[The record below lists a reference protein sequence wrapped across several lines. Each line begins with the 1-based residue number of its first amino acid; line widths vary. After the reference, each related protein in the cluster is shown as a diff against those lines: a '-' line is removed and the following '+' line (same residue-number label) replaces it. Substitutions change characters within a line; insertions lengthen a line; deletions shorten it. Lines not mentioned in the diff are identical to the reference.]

1 MNEKEKNIWQQ
12 LLLRIEKKVKPQ
24 NFKIW
29 FKPTQL
35 HSLTQ
40 NKLIIKV
47 PNDFSKKWLKGRYL
61 NIIEKEIAQLMGCE
75 IKVDFI
81 YPSIKKKDTNL
92 NKKPASKRRLFTS
105 KLNPKYSFANFVI
118 GNNNRLAHAAALA
131 VAQSPGRAYN
141 PLFLYGKVGLGKT
154 HLLQAI
160 AHYVMENKSDMSFTY
175 LSSEQFTNELINAIR
190 DDKTVRFRRK
200 YRNTDILLV
209 DDIHFLTGKERTQE
223 EFFHTF
229 NALYE
234 AHKQIVLSSDRP
246 PNEIIALE
254 KRLIS
259 RFEWGL
265 IADIQPPD
273 LETRIAILKKK
284 AVIEGLDI
292 PDEVAV
298 FIAERVKTNI
308 RKLEGCL
315 IRLVA
320 HSSLFKE
327 RIDINSVKDV
337 LKDILPEEKPKLI
350 TVELI
355 QKTVSKYYKIKEGVI
370 RGKKRVRAIAFPR
383 QIAMYLCRELTD
395 ASFPD
400 IGSKFGGKDH
410 TTVMYA
416 WKKISEQREKNREL
430 MGELEELIKIIKSS

>member
-1 MNEKEKNIWQQ
+1 MSEKEKDIWQKF
-12 LLLRIEKKVKPQ
+12 LSRIEKRVKPQ

-40 NKLIIKV
+40 NKLVIRV
-47 PNDFSKKWLKGRYL
+47 PNNFSEKWLKGRYL
-61 NIIEKEIAQLMGCE
+61 STIEKEISQLMGREMKASFVCH
-75 IKVDFI
+75 
-81 YPSIKKKDTNL
+81 SIKKEKVDL
-92 NKKPASKRRLFTS
+92 SKKIIYKKRLFTS
-105 KLNPKYSFANFVI
+105 KLNPKYNFANFVI
-118 GNNNRLAHAAALA
+118 GNNNKLAHAGALA

-160 AHYVMENKSDMSFTY
+160 AHYITDKENNLSFTY

-190 DDKTVRFRRK
+190 DDKTVRFRNK
-200 YRNTDILLV
+200 YRNTDVLLV
-209 DDIHFLTGKERTQE
+209 DDIHFLAGKERTQE

-246 PNEIIALE
+246 PDEISALE

-284 AVIEGLDI
+284 ATAEKLDLPDDVI
-292 PDEVAV
+292 V
-298 FIAERVKTNI
+298 FIAERIKTNI

-315 IRLVA
+315 IRLIA
-320 HSSLFKE
+320 HSSLFKK
-327 RIDINSVKDV
+327 RIDLDSVKDI
-337 LKDILPEEKPKLI
+337 LRDLLPEEKSKPV

-355 QKTVSKYYKIKEGVI
+355 QKLVSKHYNLKEGVI
-370 RGKKRVRAIAFPR
+370 RGKKRVRFIAFPR

-395 ASFPD
+395 VSFPN
-400 IGSKFGGKDH
+400 IASQFGGKDH

-416 WKKISEQREKNREL
+416 WKKINEQKKKDENL
-430 MGELEELIKIIKSS
+430 MNDLEELMRTIESS

>member
-1 MNEKEKNIWQQ
+1 MNENEKNIWEK

-29 FKPTQL
+29 FKPAKL

-40 NKLIIKV
+40 DKLVIKV

-61 NIIEKEIAQLMGCE
+61 STIEREIDHLMGS
-75 IKVDFI
+75 KMTVTFI
-81 YPSIKKKDTNL
+81 YPPVRKEKADL
-92 NKKPASKRRLFTS
+92 NKKTTYKKRSFAS
-105 KLNPKYSFANFVI
+105 KLNPRYNFANFVI
-118 GNNNRLAHAAALA
+118 GSNNRLAHAGALA

-160 AHYVMENKSDMSFTY
+160 AHHIIDSENSLSFTY
-175 LSSEQFTNELINAIR
+175 LSSEQFTNELINSIR
-190 DDKTVRFRRK
+190 DDRTARFRKK
-200 YRNTDILLV
+200 YRNTDVLLV
-209 DDIHFLTGKERTQE
+209 DDIHFLAGKERTQE

-246 PNEIIALE
+246 PSEISALE
-254 KRLIS
+254 KRLVS

-265 IADIQPPD
+265 IADIQTPD
-273 LETRIAILKKK
+273 LETRIAILRKK
-284 AVIEGLDI
+284 AVVEKLNL
-292 PDEVAV
+292 PDEVIT
-298 FIAERVKTNI
+298 FIAERIKTNI

-327 RIDINSVKDV
+327 RIDINSIKDI
-337 LKDILPEEKPKLI
+337 LKDLLPEEKSKPVTI
-350 TVELI
+350 ELI
-355 QKTVSKYYKIKEGVI
+355 QKVVSNYYKIKEGVI
-370 RGKKRVRAIAFPR
+370 KGKKRVRHISFPR

-395 ASFPD
+395 FSFPN

-416 WKKISEQREKNREL
+416 WNKIDKQKEKDENLVNDLREL
-430 MGELEELIKIIKSS
+430 NKLIKFS

>member
-370 RGKKRVRAIAFPR
+370 RGKKRVRTIAFPR

>member
-1 MNEKEKNIWQQ
+1 MNEKEKDIWQKF
-12 LLLRIEKKVKPQ
+12 LLRIEKKVKPQ

-29 FKPTQL
+29 FKPAQL

-40 NKLIIKV
+40 DELVIKV

-61 NIIEKEIAQLMGCE
+61 STIEKEISQLTGRKMTAS
-75 IKVDFI
+75 FI
-81 YPSIKKKDTNL
+81 YHPVKKEMVDLSRRTAY
-92 NKKPASKRRLFTS
+92 KKRVFTS
-105 KLNPKYSFANFVI
+105 KLNPKYNFANFVI
-118 GNNNRLAHAAALA
+118 GNNNRLAHAGALA

-160 AHYVMENKSDMSFTY
+160 AHHVMNNESNMSFTY
-175 LSSEQFTNELINAIR
+175 LSSEQFTNELINSIR
-190 DDKTVRFRRK
+190 DDRTARFRNK

-209 DDIHFLTGKERTQE
+209 DDIHFLAGKERTQE

-229 NALYE
+229 NALHE
-234 AHKQIVLSSDRP
+234 THKQIVLSSDRP
-246 PNEIIALE
+246 PSEISALE
-254 KRLIS
+254 KRLVS

-284 AVIEGLDI
+284 AVIDNLDL
-292 PDEVAV
+292 PDEVII
-298 FIAERVKTNI
+298 FIAERIKTNI

-327 RIDINSVKDV
+327 KIDMNSI
-337 LKDILPEEKPKLI
+337 KDILRDLLPEEKSKPI
-350 TVELI
+350 TIELI
-355 QKTVSKYYKIKEGVI
+355 QRVVSRYYKLKEGVI
-370 RGKKRVRAIAFPR
+370 RGKKRVRFIAFPR

-395 ASFPD
+395 ISFPSV
-400 IGSKFGGKDH
+400 GNKFGGKDH

-416 WKKISEQREKNREL
+416 WKKINEQKEKDENLKNDLREL
-430 MGELEELIKIIKSS
+430 TQIIKSS

>member
-1 MNEKEKNIWQQ
+1 MNEREKDIWQKF
-12 LLLRIEKKVKPQ
+12 LLRIEKKVKPQ

-29 FKPTQL
+29 FKPAQL

-40 NKLIIKV
+40 DKLVIKV

-61 NIIEKEIAQLMGCE
+61 STIEKEISQLTGREMTASFIYHPVKKE
-75 IKVDFI
+75 KVDLSRRTA
-81 YPSIKKKDTNL
+81 YKK
-92 NKKPASKRRLFTS
+92 RVFTS
-105 KLNPKYSFANFVI
+105 KLNPKYNFANFVI
-118 GNNNRLAHAAALA
+118 GNNNRLAHAGALA

-160 AHYVMENKSDMSFTY
+160 AHHIIDNESNMSFTY
-175 LSSEQFTNELINAIR
+175 LSSEQFTNELINSIR
-190 DDKTVRFRRK
+190 DDRTARFRKK
-200 YRNTDILLV
+200 YRNTDVLLV
-209 DDIHFLTGKERTQE
+209 DDIHFLAGKERTQE

-246 PNEIIALE
+246 PSEISALE

-284 AVIEGLDI
+284 AVIENLDL
-292 PDEVAV
+292 PDEVII
-298 FIAERVKTNI
+298 FIAERIKTNI

-327 RIDINSVKDV
+327 KIDISSI
-337 LKDILPEEKPKLI
+337 KDILRDLLPEEKSKPI
-350 TVELI
+350 TIELI
-355 QKTVSKYYKIKEGVI
+355 QRVVSRYCKLKEGVI
-370 RGKKRVRAIAFPR
+370 KGKKRVRFIAFPR

-395 ASFPD
+395 ISFPS
-400 IGSKFGGKDH
+400 IGNEFGGKDH

-416 WKKISEQREKNREL
+416 WKKINEQKEKDENLKNDLREL
-430 MGELEELIKIIKSS
+430 TQIIKSS

>member
-1 MNEKEKNIWQQ
+1 MSEKEKNIWQKF
-12 LLLRIEKKVKPQ
+12 LLRIEKRVKPQ

-40 NKLIIKV
+40 NKLVIEV
-47 PNDFSKKWLKGRYL
+47 PNNFSEKWLKGRYL
-61 NIIEKEIAQLMGCE
+61 STIEKEISQLMGRE
-75 IKVDFI
+75 IKASFI
-81 YPSIKKKDTNL
+81 YHSAKKEKVDL
-92 NKKPASKRRLFTS
+92 SKKVIYKKRLFTS
-105 KLNPKYSFANFVI
+105 TLNPKYNFANFVI
-118 GNNNRLAHAAALA
+118 GNNNRLAHAGALA

-160 AHYVMENKSDMSFTY
+160 AHYIVGKENNLSFTY

-190 DDKTVRFRRK
+190 DDGTARFRKK
-200 YRNTDILLV
+200 YRNTDVLLV
-209 DDIHFLTGKERTQE
+209 DDIHFLAGKERTQE

-246 PNEIIALE
+246 PNEISALE
-254 KRLIS
+254 KRLTS

-284 AVIEGLDI
+284 AAAENLDLPDDVI
-292 PDEVAV
+292 V
-298 FIAERVKTNI
+298 FIAERIKTNI

-315 IRLVA
+315 IRLIA

-327 RIDINSVKDV
+327 RIDMDSI
-337 LKDILPEEKPKLI
+337 KDILRDLLPEEKSKPI
-350 TVELI
+350 TIELI
-355 QKTVSKYYKIKEGVI
+355 QKIVSKHYKLKEGII
-370 RGKKRVRAIAFPR
+370 RGKKRVRFIAFPR

-395 ASFPD
+395 ASFPN
-400 IGSKFGGKDH
+400 IASTFGGKDH

-416 WKKISEQREKNREL
+416 WKKINEQKEKDENL
-430 MGELEELIKIIKSS
+430 MNDLEELMRTIKSS

>member
-1 MNEKEKNIWQQ
+1 MNEKEKSIWQKF
-12 LLLRIEKKVKPQ
+12 LLRIEKKVKPQ

-40 NKLIIKV
+40 NELVIKV

-61 NIIEKEIAQLMGCE
+61 STIENEISQLME
-75 IKVDFI
+75 SKMTVSFIYHPVKKEKVDLG
-81 YPSIKKKDTNL
+81 KKTTY
-92 NKKPASKRRLFTS
+92 KKRAVAS
-105 KLNPKYSFANFVI
+105 KLNPRYDFANFVI
-118 GNNNRLAHAAALA
+118 GSNNRLAHAGALA

-160 AHYVMENKSDMSFTY
+160 AHYIMDNQSNMSFTY
-175 LSSEQFTNELINAIR
+175 LSSEQFTNELINSIR
-190 DDKTVRFRRK
+190 DDRTARFRNK
-200 YRNTDILLV
+200 YRNTDVLLV
-209 DDIHFLTGKERTQE
+209 DDIHFLAGKERTQE

-229 NALYE
+229 NALHE
-234 AHKQIVLSSDRP
+234 THKQIVISSDRP
-246 PNEIIALE
+246 PSEISDLE
-254 KRLIS
+254 KRLVS

-265 IADIQPPD
+265 IADIQTPD
-273 LETRIAILKKK
+273 LETRIAILRKK
-284 AVIEGLDI
+284 AVVEKLNL
-292 PDEVAV
+292 PDEVIA
-298 FIAERVKTNI
+298 FIAERIKTNI

-327 RIDINSVKDV
+327 KIDIDSIKEI
-337 LKDILPEEKPKLI
+337 LKDLLPEEKSKPVTI
-350 TVELI
+350 ELI
-355 QKTVSKYYKIKEGVI
+355 QKVVSGYYKIKEGVI
-370 RGKKRVRAIAFPR
+370 KGKKRVRYISFPR

-395 ASFPD
+395 VSFPG
-400 IGSKFGGKDH
+400 IGNKFGGKDH

-416 WKKISEQREKNREL
+416 WKKIDKQKEKDENLINDLREL
-430 MGELEELIKIIKSS
+430 TRIIETS

>member
-1 MNEKEKNIWQQ
+1 MSEKEKNIWQE
-12 LLLRIEKKVKPQ
+12 LLLRIEKRVKPQ

-29 FKPTQL
+29 FKPIQL

-40 NKLIIKV
+40 NELIIKV

-61 NIIEKEIAQLMGCE
+61 KIIEKEVAQLMGRE
-75 IKVDFI
+75 IRIDFV
-81 YPSIKKKDTNL
+81 YPSIKKKNTNL
-92 NKKPASKRRLFTS
+92 NKKSTSQKRIFASN
-105 KLNPKYSFANFVI
+105 LNPKYSFANFVI

-160 AHYVMENKSDMSFTY
+160 AHYVMENKSGISFTY

-190 DDKTVRFRRK
+190 DDKTIRFRRK

-209 DDIHFLTGKERTQE
+209 GDIHFLTGKERTQE

-246 PNEIIALE
+246 PSEIIALE

-292 PDEVAV
+292 PDEVAI

-337 LKDILPEEKPKLI
+337 LKDILPEERPKPI

-370 RGKKRVRAIAFPR
+370 KGKKRIRAVAFPR
-383 QIAMYLCRELTD
+383 QVAMYLCRELTD

-416 WKKISEQREKNREL
+416 WKKISEQREKDREL
-430 MGELEELIKIIKSS
+430 MGELEELIKTIKSS

>member
-1 MNEKEKNIWQQ
+1 MNEKEKDIWQKF
-12 LLLRIEKKVKPQ
+12 LLRIEKKVKPQ

-29 FKPTQL
+29 FKPAQL

-40 NKLIIKV
+40 DKLVIKV

-61 NIIEKEIAQLMGCE
+61 STIEKEISQLMGCKVTVSFIYHPVRKE
-75 IKVDFI
+75 KVD
-81 YPSIKKKDTNL
+81 L
-92 NKKPASKRRLFTS
+92 NKKTAYKKRVFTS
-105 KLNPKYSFANFVI
+105 KLNPKYNFANFVI
-118 GNNNRLAHAAALA
+118 GNNNRLAHAGALA

-160 AHYVMENKSDMSFTY
+160 AHHIVNNENNMSFTY
-175 LSSEQFTNELINAIR
+175 LSSEQFTNELINSIR
-190 DDKTVRFRRK
+190 DDRTARFRKK

-209 DDIHFLTGKERTQE
+209 DDIHFLAGKERTQE

-229 NALYE
+229 NALHE
-234 AHKQIVLSSDRP
+234 THKQIVLSSDRP
-246 PNEIIALE
+246 PSEISALE

-284 AVIEGLDI
+284 AVVENLDL
-292 PDEVAV
+292 PDEVIV
-298 FIAERVKTNI
+298 FIAERIKTNI
-308 RKLEGCL
+308 RRLEGCL

-327 RIDINSVKDV
+327 RIDINSI
-337 LKDILPEEKPKLI
+337 KDILRDLLPEEKSKPI
-350 TVELI
+350 TIELI
-355 QKTVSKYYKIKEGVI
+355 QRVVSRYYKIKEGVI
-370 RGKKRVRAIAFPR
+370 KGKKRVRFIAFPR

-395 ASFPD
+395 ISFPS

-416 WKKISEQREKNREL
+416 WKKINEQKEKDENLTNDLR
-430 MGELEELIKIIKSS
+430 ELIKIIKSS

>member
-1 MNEKEKNIWQQ
+1 MNEKEKDIWQKF
-12 LLLRIEKKVKPQ
+12 LLRIEKKVKPQ

-29 FKPTQL
+29 FKPAQL

-40 NKLIIKV
+40 DELVIKV

-61 NIIEKEIAQLMGCE
+61 STIEKEISQLTGRKMTAS
-75 IKVDFI
+75 FI
-81 YPSIKKKDTNL
+81 YHPVKKEMVDLSRRTAY
-92 NKKPASKRRLFTS
+92 KKRVFTS
-105 KLNPKYSFANFVI
+105 KLNPKYNFANFVI
-118 GNNNRLAHAAALA
+118 GNNNRLAHAGALA

-160 AHYVMENKSDMSFTY
+160 AHHVMNNESNMSFTY
-175 LSSEQFTNELINAIR
+175 LSSEQFTNELINSIR
-190 DDKTVRFRRK
+190 DDRTARFRNK

-209 DDIHFLTGKERTQE
+209 DDIHFLAGKERTQE

-229 NALYE
+229 NALHE
-234 AHKQIVLSSDRP
+234 THKQIVLSSDRP
-246 PNEIIALE
+246 PSEISALE
-254 KRLIS
+254 KRLVS

-284 AVIEGLDI
+284 AVIDNLDL
-292 PDEVAV
+292 PDEVII
-298 FIAERVKTNI
+298 FIAERIKTNI

-327 RIDINSVKDV
+327 KIDMNSI
-337 LKDILPEEKPKLI
+337 KDILRDLLPEEKSKPI
-350 TVELI
+350 TIELI
-355 QKTVSKYYKIKEGVI
+355 QRVVSRYYKLKEGVI
-370 RGKKRVRAIAFPR
+370 RGKKRVRFIAFPR

-395 ASFPD
+395 ISFPSV
-400 IGSKFGGKDH
+400 GNKFGGKDH

-416 WKKISEQREKNREL
+416 WKKINEQKERDENLKNDLREL
-430 MGELEELIKIIKSS
+430 TQIIKSS

>member
-1 MNEKEKNIWQQ
+1 MNEKEKDIWQKF
-12 LLLRIEKKVKPQ
+12 LLRIEKKVKPQ

-29 FKPTQL
+29 FKPAQL

-40 NKLIIKV
+40 DKLVIKV

-61 NIIEKEIAQLMGCE
+61 STIEKEISQLMGCKM
-75 IKVDFI
+75 IVSFI
-81 YPSIKKKDTNL
+81 YPPVKKEKVDL
-92 NKKPASKRRLFTS
+92 NKKTTYKKRVFTS
-105 KLNPKYSFANFVI
+105 NLNPKYNFANFVI
-118 GNNNRLAHAAALA
+118 GNNNRLAHAGALA

-160 AHYVMENKSDMSFTY
+160 AHYIINNESNMSFTY
-175 LSSEQFTNELINAIR
+175 LSSEQFTNELINSIR
-190 DDKTVRFRRK
+190 DDRTARFRNK

-209 DDIHFLTGKERTQE
+209 DDIHFLAGKERTQE

-229 NALYE
+229 NALHE

-246 PNEIIALE
+246 PSEISALE

-284 AVIEGLDI
+284 AIIEKLNL
-292 PDEVAV
+292 PDEVII
-298 FIAERVKTNI
+298 FIAERIKTNI

-315 IRLVA
+315 IRLLA

-327 RIDINSVKDV
+327 RIDINSIKDI
-337 LKDILPEEKPKLI
+337 LKDLLPEEKSKPI
-350 TVELI
+350 TIELI
-355 QKTVSKYYKIKEGVI
+355 QRVVSRYYKIKEGVI
-370 RGKKRVRAIAFPR
+370 KGKKRVRFIAFPR
-383 QIAMYLCRELTD
+383 QIAMYICRELTD
-395 ASFPD
+395 ASFPN

-416 WKKISEQREKNREL
+416 WKKINEQKEKDENLTNDLR
-430 MGELEELIKIIKSS
+430 ELIKIIKSS

>member
-1 MNEKEKNIWQQ
+1 MNEKEKDIWQKF
-12 LLLRIEKKVKPQ
+12 LLRIEKKVKPQ

-29 FKPTQL
+29 FKPAQL

-40 NKLIIKV
+40 DKLVIKV

-61 NIIEKEIAQLMGCE
+61 TTIEKEISQLMGYKMTVSFIYHPVKKE
-75 IKVDFI
+75 KVD
-81 YPSIKKKDTNL
+81 L
-92 NKKPASKRRLFTS
+92 NKKTIYKKRVFTS
-105 KLNPKYSFANFVI
+105 TLNPKYNFANFVI
-118 GNNNRLAHAAALA
+118 GNNNRLAHAGALA

-160 AHYVMENKSDMSFTY
+160 AHYIINNENNMSFTY
-175 LSSEQFTNELINAIR
+175 LSSEQFTNELINSIR
-190 DDKTVRFRRK
+190 DDRTARFRNK

-209 DDIHFLTGKERTQE
+209 DDIHFLAGKERTQE

-229 NALYE
+229 NALHE
-234 AHKQIVLSSDRP
+234 THKQIVLSSDRP
-246 PNEIIALE
+246 PSEISALE

-284 AVIEGLDI
+284 AIIENLNLPNEVII
-292 PDEVAV
+292 
-298 FIAERVKTNI
+298 FIAERIKTNI

-327 RIDINSVKDV
+327 RIDINSI
-337 LKDILPEEKPKLI
+337 KDILRDLLPEEKSKPI

-355 QKTVSKYYKIKEGVI
+355 QKTISKYYKLKEGII
-370 RGKKRVRAIAFPR
+370 RGKKRVRFIAFPR

-395 ASFPD
+395 TSFPN
-400 IGSKFGGKDH
+400 IGKEFGGKDH

-416 WKKISEQREKNREL
+416 WKKINEQKEKDENLTNDLR
-430 MGELEELIKIIKSS
+430 ELIKIIKSS

>member
-1 MNEKEKNIWQQ
+1 MNEKEKDIWQKF
-12 LLLRIEKKVKPQ
+12 LLRIEKKVKPQ

-35 HSLTQ
+35 HSITQ
-40 NKLIIKV
+40 DKLVIKV
-47 PNDFSKKWLKGRYL
+47 PNDFSEKWLKGRYL
-61 NIIEKEIAQLMGCE
+61 SIIEKEISQLMGSKMTVNFIYNPVKKE
-75 IKVDFI
+75 KVD
-81 YPSIKKKDTNL
+81 L
-92 NKKPASKRRLFTS
+92 NKKTAYKKRVFTS
-105 KLNPKYSFANFVI
+105 KLNPKYNFTNFVI
-118 GNNNRLAHAAALA
+118 GNNNRLAHAGALA

-160 AHYVMENKSDMSFTY
+160 AHYIINNENNMSFTY
-175 LSSEQFTNELINAIR
+175 LSSEEFTNELINSIR
-190 DDKTVRFRRK
+190 DDRTARFRNK

-209 DDIHFLTGKERTQE
+209 DDIHFLAGKERTQE

-229 NALYE
+229 NALHE
-234 AHKQIVLSSDRP
+234 THKQIVLSSDRP
-246 PNEIIALE
+246 PSEISALE

-284 AVIEGLDI
+284 AVVENLDL
-292 PDEVAV
+292 PDEVII
-298 FIAERVKTNI
+298 FIAERIKTNI

-320 HSSLFKE
+320 HSSFFKE
-327 RIDINSVKDV
+327 RIDINSIKEI
-337 LKDILPEEKPKLI
+337 LKDLLPEEKFKPI
-350 TVELI
+350 TIELI
-355 QKTVSKYYKIKEGVI
+355 QKTVSKYYKLKEGVI
-370 RGKKRVRAIAFPR
+370 KGKKRVRFIAFPR

-395 ASFPD
+395 TSFPN
-400 IGSKFGGKDH
+400 IGSEFGGKDH

-416 WKKISEQREKNREL
+416 WKKINEQKEKNENLTNDLR
-430 MGELEELIKIIKSS
+430 ELIKKIKSS